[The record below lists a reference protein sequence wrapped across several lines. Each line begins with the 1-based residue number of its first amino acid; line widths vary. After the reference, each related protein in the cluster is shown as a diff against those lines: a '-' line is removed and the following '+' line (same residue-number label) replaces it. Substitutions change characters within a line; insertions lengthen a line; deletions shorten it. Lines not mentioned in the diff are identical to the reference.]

1 MIDLI
6 TLVKPCLSEAEIATL
21 VEKNDLQTNSSDGL
35 VYYDNQATKNLK
47 QQQGVFIRVETNHKL
62 RVECSLQKFYS
73 EISAGERSNYG
84 LFSMPNAKE
93 AIKRLL
99 ADKAIAADD
108 LRVYSYEIGL
118 NLTVSKSCRAYLDKL
133 KSIGATDNERQL
145 YVNPRYKDE
154 RVKTTVFHNHTR
166 KYFKVYDK
174 VFEMMDKKR
183 KQLPDGN
190 ILRIETAYRRLDN
203 CFATDFFSPDNLTK
217 LLESFFRDWRTVQ
230 FHQDIV
236 TPKGTGR
243 AKQQLCIELI
253 DKGKETILKQ
263 AKERYKNAS
272 LTDWEYRNTREFITK
287 EWDAIKKQIRFIQSD
302 EEKEFRQLLNTSY
315 TLLKNEE
322 FSC

>member
-6 TLVKPCLSEAEIATL
+6 TLVKPCLSETEIATL
-21 VEKNDLQTNSSDGL
+21 VEKNDLQTNSSDGV
-35 VYYDNQATKNLK
+35 VYYDNLNTKNLK
-47 QQQGVFIRVETNHKL
+47 QQQGVYFKIETNQKLRIEGSLHKL
-62 RVECSLQKFYS
+62 HN
-73 EISAGERSNYG
+73 EILEGNRSNIN
-84 LFSMPNAKE
+84 LFSMPNARQTVN
-93 AIKRLL
+93 RLL
-99 ADKAIAADD
+99 EDREIPTAD

-118 NLTVSKSCRAYLDKL
+118 NLNVTLNCRAYLDKM
-133 KSIGATDNERQL
+133 KSIGASGSEKQL

-203 CFATDFFSPDNLTK
+203 CFVTDFFNPDNLKK

-230 FHQDIV
+230 FYQDIV

-253 DKGKETILKQ
+253 AKGKESILKQ

-272 LTDWEYRNTREFITK
+272 LTDWEYRNTCEFITK

-302 EEKEFRQLLNTSY
+302 EEIEFRQLLNTNY
-315 TLLKNEE
+315 ILLKNEE
-322 FSC
+322 FTS

>member
-6 TLVKPCLSEAEIATL
+6 TLVKPCLSETEIATL
-21 VEKNDLQTNSSDGL
+21 VEKNDLQTNSSDGV
-35 VYYDNQATKNLK
+35 VYYDNLTTKNLK
-47 QQQGVFIRVETNHKL
+47 QQQGVFIRIETNQKL
-62 RVECSLQKFYS
+62 RVECSLQKFFN
-73 EISAGERSNYG
+73 EISEGERSNYG

-93 AIKRLL
+93 ANNRLL
-99 ADKAIAADD
+99 TDKAIPADD
-108 LRVYSYEIGL
+108 LRVYGYEIGL
-118 NLTVSKSCRAYLDKL
+118 NLTVSKNCRDYLDKM
-133 KSIGATDNERQL
+133 KSIGATGNEKQL

-174 VFEMMDKKR
+174 VFEMLDKKR
-183 KQLPDGN
+183 KHIPDGN

-203 CFATDFFSPDNLTK
+203 CFATDFFNPDNLKK

-230 FHQDIV
+230 FYQDIV

-253 DKGKETILKQ
+253 DKGKEAMLKQ

-287 EWDAIKKQIRFIQSD
+287 EWDAIKKKIKFIKSD
-302 EEKEFRQLLNTSY
+302 EEKEFRQLLNTNY
-315 TLLKNEE
+315 ILLKNEE
-322 FSC
+322 FAS